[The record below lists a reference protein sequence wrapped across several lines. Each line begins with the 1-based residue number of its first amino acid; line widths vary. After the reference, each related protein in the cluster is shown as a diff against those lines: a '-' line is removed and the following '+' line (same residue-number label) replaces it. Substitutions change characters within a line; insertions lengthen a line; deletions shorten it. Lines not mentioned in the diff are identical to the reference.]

1 LDREVRALLSFRFVA
16 AVAGIFVLLFIVRSV
31 TAGDE
36 VDQVAAD
43 TSTNP
48 VSRVINLAERLDRST
63 ERFAVNPEGLA
74 ASTVTFTIEEQR
86 TVIIVEGTTGVND
99 CTIPDLAEGNCVIF
113 ADLLGE
119 AVVWF
124 LLQPVVENDHVVL
137 PAVTG
142 FERGLAVLE
151 NGMRLAHAPAFIR
164 RCPTEYA
171 SFTEMRTDVGND
183 FVSWW
188 SLNEGELTDVVC
200 TTR

>member
-1 LDREVRALLSFRFVA
+1 MRELLSFRFAA
-16 AVAGIFVLLFIVRSV
+16 AVAGILALLLFVRTV

-36 VDQVAAD
+36 VDQVTAGTA
-43 TSTNP
+43 TRP

-63 ERFAVNPEGLA
+63 ERFAVSQEGLV

-86 TVIIVEGTTGVND
+86 AVTLVEGTIGVND
-99 CTIPDLAEGNCVIF
+99 CTIPDLARGNCAIF

-119 AVVWF
+119 AVIWF
-124 LLQPVVENDHVVL
+124 SLQPVVDNDHVVL
-137 PAVTG
+137 PPVTG
-142 FERGLAVLE
+142 FERGRAVLE

-171 SFTEMRTDVGND
+171 SFTEMRTDVGTE

-188 SLNEGELTDVVC
+188 SFDEGELTDVAR
-200 TTR
+200 TTQ